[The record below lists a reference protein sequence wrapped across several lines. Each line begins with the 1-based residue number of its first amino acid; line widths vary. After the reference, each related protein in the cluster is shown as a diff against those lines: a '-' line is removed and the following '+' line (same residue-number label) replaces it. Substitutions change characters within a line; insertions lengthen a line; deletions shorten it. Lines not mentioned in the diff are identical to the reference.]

1 MLVLALLIPPVLLA
15 AVVLLARFEERVF
28 TRPERPR
35 RPALPQRPHRRQRTQ
50 LRLVVQEPG
59 APEPRTAQ
67 LPARRAA

>member
-28 TRPERPR
+28 TRPERPQ
-35 RPALPQRPHRRQRTQ
+35 RPALPQETQRTQ

-59 APEPRTAQ
+59 TPEPRTAL